1 VRKVAGGGTVLD
13 VAILEV
19 LRDGDPTDREL
30 AILELAA
37 ESSRVA
43 S

>member
-1 VRKVAGGGTVLD
+1 VLD

-19 LRDGDPTDREL
+19 LRDGEPTERVL

-37 ESSRVA
+37 ESSGVA

>member
-19 LRDGDPTDREL
+19 IRAGEPTDREL

-37 ESSRVA
+37 SSA
-43 S
+43 T